1 MEALPMHRTL
11 QIVDGSTRL
20 RSLALIAVTL
30 VVVAA
35 APSSALEAK
44 LADPAWDGVKV
55 PEGQQCQKFGG
66 QGKSPTLAV
75 SGVPSGAS
83 HLVLEFSDRTY
94 KPMDNG
100 GHGKVAYAI
109 ESGATTVTVPPVP
122 GHTMELPAG
131 FTMVEAHQASTW
143 DKLGAYLPPCSG
155 GRGNS
160 YYVTVKAVHKQGE
173 ETHELGS
180 AVVELGKY

>member
-1 MEALPMHRTL
+1 
-11 QIVDGSTRL
+11 
-20 RSLALIAVTL
+20 
-30 VVVAA
+30 
-35 APSSALEAK
+35 
-44 LADPAWDGVKV
+44 V

-66 QGKSPTLAV
+66 QGKSPALAV
-75 SGVPSGAS
+75 SAIPSGAS

-109 ESGATTVTVPPVP
+109 ESGATSVTVPPVP

-131 FTMVEAHQASTW
+131 FTLVEAQKAPTW
-143 DKLGAYLPPCSG
+143 DKAGAYLPPCSG

-160 YYVTVKAVHKQGE
+160 YYVTVMAVHKQGD

-180 AVVELGKY
+180 AMVELGKY

>member
-1 MEALPMHRTL
+1 MHRSL
-11 QIVDGSTRL
+11 QIVDRSTRGSV
-20 RSLALIAVTL
+20 RLALIAAAL

-66 QGKSPTLAV
+66 QGKSPALAV
-75 SGVPSGAS
+75 SGIPSGAS
-83 HLVLEFSDRTY
+83 HLVLEFSDRSY

-109 ESGATTVTVPPVP
+109 ESGATSVTVPPVP

-131 FTMVEAHQASTW
+131 FTMVEAQKAPTW
-143 DKLGAYLPPCSG
+143 DKAGRLPAALLGRTRQLVLRHGQGGAQARRPRPTSSG
-155 GRGNS
+155 ARWS
-160 YYVTVKAVHKQGE
+160 S
-173 ETHELGS
+173 S
-180 AVVELGKY
+180 ASTS

>member
-1 MEALPMHRTL
+1 MPGCF
-11 QIVDGSTRL
+11 QFVDTMTRRGSL
-20 RSLALIAVTL
+20 NRSRVLIAAALIAV
-30 VVVAA
+30 AA
-35 APSSALEAK
+35 GPLAALEAK

-66 QGKSPTLAV
+66 QGKSPALAV
-75 SGVPSGAS
+75 SGIPSGAS
-83 HLVLEFSDRTY
+83 HLVLEFSDRSY

-100 GHGKVAYAI
+100 GHGKVAFAI

-131 FTMVEAHQASTW
+131 FSVVEAQKAPTW
-143 DKLGAYLPPCSG
+143 DKAGAYLPPCSG

-173 ETHELGS
+173 ETHDLGS

>member
-1 MEALPMHRTL
+1 MVRTWL
-11 QIVDGSTRL
+11 NVDRSMRF
-20 RSLALIAVTL
+20 RSLIVTMATL
-30 VVVAA
+30 VVAVAA
-35 APSSALEAK
+35 SPSAALEAK

-66 QGKSPTLAV
+66 QGKSPALAV
-75 SGVPSGAS
+75 SGIPSGAS
-83 HLVLEFSDRTY
+83 HLQLEFSDRTY

-100 GHGKVAYAI
+100 GHGKVAFAI
-109 ESGATTVTVPPVP
+109 ESGTTSVTVPPVP
-122 GHTMELPAG
+122 GHTMDLPPG
-131 FTMVEAHQASTW
+131 FSVVAAHQAPTW
-143 DKLGAYLPPCSG
+143 DKAGAYLPPCSG

-160 YYVTVKAVHKQGE
+160 YYVTVKAVHKTDT

>member
-1 MEALPMHRTL
+1 MHRSL
-11 QIVDGSTRL
+11 QIVDRSNRL
-20 RSLALIAVTL
+20 RSLALIAAAL

-66 QGKSPTLAV
+66 QGKSPALAV
-75 SGVPSGAS
+75 SGIPSGAS
-83 HLVLEFSDRTY
+83 HLVLEFSDRSY

-109 ESGATTVTVPPVP
+109 ESGATTVTVPPAP
-122 GHTMELPAG
+122 GHTEELPAG
-131 FTMVEAHQASTW
+131 FTMVEAHKAPTW
-143 DKLGAYLPPCSG
+143 DKPGAYLPPCSG

-160 YYVTVKAVHKQGE
+160 YYVTVKAVHKADA